1 MKKILV
7 RTGMSP
13 FTDTPIPE
21 IIAYNRIGG
30 NVGNIV
36 YAYSVYRGL
45 MTDSDVE
52 LVPTEYLVS
61 RLDVDRINEEF
72 DSFIIPLA
80 DFIREDRVKE
90 MKAMTNLIKKLKIP
104 CHILGVGIR
113 ADYEYEKTGI
123 EFREDKVAYNF
134 FKAVLEKSSIIGVRG
149 EITGDYLKKIGFTPE
164 KDYTVIGCPSLFTY
178 GEELRFKET
187 VFSKD
192 AKLAFNNSVKVGEN
206 IQKFLVR
213 MTEQFKDFYYY
224 PQLISELKTLYFGM
238 PGRFDMEP
246 PNYPKMIRHP
256 LYNDNKV
263 RFHTNY
269 LSWKRDL
276 EKRDFSIGPRLH
288 GNVMAVHAGL
298 PTIWIMHDARMR
310 ELVNY
315 HNLPHIHADEV
326 NEKTDVMELFSKI
339 DYKSLLKGHGERF
352 RHYVDFLDK
361 NGIEH
366 IYKDYGCPT
375 VTPLDQKMKAE
386 GMEDRDFS
394 VSSFLNEDYDEIAR
408 RFDAYDELFSRRRLE
423 DLSVED
429 EIKKGLRAEI
439 GSLKKKKKADEEALK
454 KLTADI
460 KKFDEALHKTEAE
473 LKNRTKE
480 LKETADKLKK
490 TEAELAEAKHTFT
503 FLVRRKIGKL
513 MKKGKK
519 EG

>member
-21 IIAYNRIGG
+21 VIAYNRIGG

-104 CHILGVGIR
+104 CHIVGVGVR
-113 ADYEYEKTGI
+113 ANNDYERNGI
-123 EFREDKVAYNF
+123 EFKEDKVAYDF
-134 FKAVLEKSSIIGVRG
+134 FKAVLEKSSLIGVRG
-149 EITGDYLKKIGFTPE
+149 EITGEYLKKLGFIPE
-164 KDYTVIGCPSLFTY
+164 KDYTVIGCPSLFAY
-178 GEELRFKET
+178 GENLKVKELNL
-187 VFSKD
+187 SKD
-192 AKLAFNNSVKVGEN
+192 SKMAFNNSVLVDKN
-206 IQKFLVR
+206 IQEFILR
-213 MTEQFKDFYYY
+213 TREQIQDHRYY
-224 PQLISELKTLYFGM
+224 PQLISELKILYLGM
-238 PGRFDMEP
+238 KGRFEKYP
-246 PNYPKMIRHP
+246 PHYPDSISHL
-256 LYNDNKV
+256 LYQQNRV

-276 EKRDFSIGPRLH
+276 SERDFSIGPRLH
-288 GNVMAVHAGL
+288 GNVMALHAGL
-298 PTIWIMHDARMR
+298 PSIWIMYGARMR
-310 ELVNY
+310 ELVDY
-315 HNLPHIHADEV
+315 HNLPNIDVNDV
-326 NEKTDVMELFSKI
+326 NEKTDVFELFSKI
-339 DYKSLLKGHGERF
+339 DYKSFLKGHKERF

-375 VTPLDQKMKAE
+375 VTPLDQKMKEE

-394 VSSFLNEDYDEIAR
+394 VSSFLNGDYDEIAR
-408 RFDAYDELFSRRRLE
+408 RFDAYDILFSRRRLE

-439 GSLKKKKKADEEALK
+439 EILKKQKKKDEEALK
-454 KLTADI
+454 KLN
-460 KKFDEALHKTEAE
+460 EALYKTETE
-473 LKNRTKE
+473 LKNRTK
-480 LKETADKLKK
+480 
-490 TEAELAEAKHTFT
+490 ELAEAKHTFT